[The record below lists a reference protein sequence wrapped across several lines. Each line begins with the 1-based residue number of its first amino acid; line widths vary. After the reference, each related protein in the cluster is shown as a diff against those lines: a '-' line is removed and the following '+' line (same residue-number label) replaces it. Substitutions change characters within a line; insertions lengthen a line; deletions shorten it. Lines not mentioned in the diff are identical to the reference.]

1 MKTRQVPQRRLSAR
15 SAGRQIKCHTVQSD
29 FARKSLKTKKTAHN
43 QVTHFFEVDD
53 AEKIAAAEKIQPPRS
68 EV

>member
-1 MKTRQVPQRRLSAR
+1 
-15 SAGRQIKCHTVQSD
+15 VQSD